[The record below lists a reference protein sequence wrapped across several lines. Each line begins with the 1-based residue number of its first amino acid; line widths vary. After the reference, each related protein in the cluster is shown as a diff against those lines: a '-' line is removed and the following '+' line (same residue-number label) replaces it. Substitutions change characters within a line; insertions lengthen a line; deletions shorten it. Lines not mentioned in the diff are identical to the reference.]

1 MKDSLSLGGEIH
13 SKTYRVGSE
22 WETNLKN
29 PYSTAPSLSS
39 DFIIQR
45 RPTEINRKTK
55 RKLACEVSS
64 TSFATQAEE
73 NNFELIELRK
83 HLAHPPGCSF
93 LGAKMTEA
101 YASIGDLDA
110 KPIPVVINSGSD
122 ITLISQKTLD
132 RMLKAPKV
140 RVGQ

>member
-39 DFIIQR
+39 NFIIRR
-45 RPTEINRKTK
+45 RPPEINRKTK
-55 RKLACEVSS
+55 RKLAREVSS
-64 TSFATQAEE
+64 TSFTTQTEE

-83 HLAHPPGCSF
+83 HLARPPGCSF

-110 KPIPVVINSGSD
+110 KPIPVVIDSGSD